1 MAPYFQPL
9 PLSIML
15 NQAAEK
21 IEHEL
26 PDLIPF
32 PSSTP
37 PVTLKNRQERPLQ
50 MLLETNQTTATP
62 FKFQSQ
68 MRAPIQPK
76 LFRNYRSQIRADAE
90 RRRGAP

>member
-1 MAPYFQPL
+1 MP
-9 PLSIML
+9 

-21 IEHEL
+21 INL
-26 PDLIPF
+26 DFRIPF
-32 PSSTP
+32 LSFTP
-37 PVTLKNRQERPLQ
+37 PVTPKNRPEIPLQ
-50 MLLETNQTTATP
+50 MLLETNQATATP
-62 FKFQSQ
+62 PQFQSQ